1 MTSIEIL
8 KIIFEYLTGFQEI
21 EGKYYVSFKNNSP
34 FLDTIELDK
43 TTYDELK
50 KKYDSRN
57 CRVNSSTRSTMENFE
72 MLSDCAESAKYLPM
86 SNWCEYADNET
97 ELDYQLWRA
106 YEDLKSDLE
115 KYQKQEKVLKAIKG
129 KDLFDPTHKYIFDYS
144 KEYTTY
150 CSMFKAYKL
159 DEANKLT
166 EDEFILSK
174 RCLEEI

>member
-21 EGKYYVSFKNNSP
+21 DGKYYVSFKNRSP

-57 CRVNSSTRSTMENFE
+57 CRANNSTRSTMENFE
-72 MLSDCAESAKYLPM
+72 MLSDCAESVKYLPM

-115 KYQKQEKVLKAIKG
+115 KYQKQEKILWIIK
-129 KDLFDPTHKYIFDYS
+129 KKNLFDPTHKYIVEYS
-144 KEYTTY
+144 KEYANY
-150 CSMFKAYKL
+150 CKLFEAYKL
-159 DEANKLT
+159 DEVNKLT
-166 EDEFILSK
+166 ESEFNLVK
-174 RCLEEI
+174 KWLKN